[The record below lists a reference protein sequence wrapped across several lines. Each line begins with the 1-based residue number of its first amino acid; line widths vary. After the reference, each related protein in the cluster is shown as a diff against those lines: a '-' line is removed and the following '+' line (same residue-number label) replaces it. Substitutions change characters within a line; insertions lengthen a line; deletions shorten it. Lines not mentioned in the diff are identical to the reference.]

1 MAAADAKAETELGEV
16 GKEENK
22 HEATDVENGSKK
34 HHHHHHHHHHHDHE
48 KPTSSRAKWKLCA
61 SLAAVV
67 IGLILISVAYGG
79 TEGTEISW
87 SRVESNDAIP
97 STKTDADGCKTTVY
111 FGLVKYTIKYSSCSN
126 GESLAH
132 SYDSNNCKT
141 TFQEVG
147 PNDFCS
153 SCYNSGASIEAFLGL
168 SVAMAVL
175 GVLALICKV
184 GSKDATTDVHNPGSL
199 TAMILT
205 MFVVFAIVAWVI
217 WLADCHQKIRSYA
230 DDLDK
235 VQVDASSEIYVG
247 TWLTVTASGMA
258 VVAMLTALLC

>member
-1 MAAADAKAETELGEV
+1 
-16 GKEENK
+16 
-22 HEATDVENGSKK
+22 
-34 HHHHHHHHHHHDHE
+34 
-48 KPTSSRAKWKLCA
+48 
-61 SLAAVV
+61 
-67 IGLILISVAYGG
+67 
-79 TEGTEISW
+79 
-87 SRVESNDAIP
+87 
-97 STKTDADGCKTTVY
+97 
-111 FGLVKYTIKYSSCSN
+111 
-126 GESLAH
+126 
-132 SYDSNNCKT
+132 
-141 TFQEVG
+141 
-147 PNDFCS
+147 
-153 SCYNSGASIEAFLGL
+153 
-168 SVAMAVL
+168 MAVL